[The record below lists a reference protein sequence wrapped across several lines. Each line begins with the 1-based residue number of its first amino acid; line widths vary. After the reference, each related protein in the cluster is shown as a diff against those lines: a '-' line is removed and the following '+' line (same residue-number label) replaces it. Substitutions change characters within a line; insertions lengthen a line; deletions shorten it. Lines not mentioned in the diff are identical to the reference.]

1 MVVHQKRI
9 AVAIRPRRA
18 VICECM
24 IQPTADRGRETAD
37 SSVPA
42 AVELD
47 PAGLGCHPAALEV
60 GANGEIPD
68 THWRTLAAGG
78 LCGWRRS
85 PNSVVGPVS
94 SSPTSFTVHQRRFS
108 ARRSRA

>member
-1 MVVHQKRI
+1 MPVVVHQKAI
-9 AVAIRPRRA
+9 AVAIRPRRT

-24 IQPTADRGRETAD
+24 LQPTVDRVRKTAD

-60 GANGEIPD
+60 DATGEIPD
-68 THWRTLAAGG
+68 SH
-78 LCGWRRS
+78 
-85 PNSVVGPVS
+85 
-94 SSPTSFTVHQRRFS
+94 
-108 ARRSRA
+108 